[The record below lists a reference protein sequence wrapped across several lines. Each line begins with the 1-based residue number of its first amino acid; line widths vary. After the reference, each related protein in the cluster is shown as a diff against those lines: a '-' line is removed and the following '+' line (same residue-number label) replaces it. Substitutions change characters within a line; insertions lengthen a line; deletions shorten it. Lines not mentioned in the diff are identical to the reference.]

1 MALVL
6 RKPLS
11 PRGEDAP
18 AAGGGGPFA
27 AASPPPPLS
36 ARNLGRPTSS
46 QLLCAFLLGGLP
58 RVVRGLVSRRKRRF
72 FDAATGLDLDLS
84 YITDSL
90 VGAGYPSS
98 GVEALYR
105 NPAPWTRR
113 FLEGRHGGGRCRVW
127 NLCAERSY
135 PEALLGGEIQCTSRF
150 VWLDHTPP
158 PFALL
163 RPLCEDVAAWQAADA
178 ANVAVIRAF
187 GGALAPGAAPLRA
200 LNNTPHTHSHF
211 SHGPEMQTARRERAA
226 RAPPS
231 PRRWCTAARAPPR
244 TRRWRFLGT
253 AARTTSGALPSR
265 RRRAL

>member
-18 AAGGGGPFA
+18 VAGGGGPIA
-27 AASPPPPLS
+27 AVSPPPLS
-36 ARNLGRPTSS
+36 SRNLGRPTSS
-46 QLLCAFLLGGLP
+46 QLLRAFLLGGLP

-187 GGALAPGAAPLRA
+187 GGAFAPSCP
-200 LNNTPHTHSHF
+200 S
-211 SHGPEMQTARRERAA
+211 A
-226 RAPPS
+226 RARS
-231 PRRWCTAARAPPR
+231 H
-244 TRRWRFLGT
+244 
-253 AARTTSGALPSR
+253 
-265 RRRAL
+265 